1 MSKTATVRARV
12 EPELKKEAEDLL
24 GKLGLSATQAIALFY
39 RQIALRQGLP
49 FDVVIPNETTLRTFE
64 KTDAGKDL
72 MVCKDSKDLFKKLG
86 IS

>member
-1 MSKTATVRARV
+1 MSKTATVRARI

-64 KTDAGKDL
+64 KTDEGKAL
-72 MVCKDSKDLFKKLG
+72 VLCKDSQDLFKKLG

>member
-1 MSKTATVRARV
+1 MSKTATVRARI
-12 EPELKKEAEDLL
+12 EPELKKEAENLL
-24 GKLGLSATQAIALFY
+24 GKLGLSATQAIVLFY

-49 FDVVIPNETTLRTFE
+49 FEVVIPNSITLRAFE

-72 MVCKDSKDLFKKLG
+72 IVSKDPEEMFEKLG